1 MDNNGDS
8 ISDEELDKRYRE
20 IVDSF
25 IDQANELTGHNSP
38 ENVGMAMLFAAS
50 RFNAFVVSQH
60 AKDLGS
66 YQADLPRAREFF
78 SSRYAEMLQENLD
91 DYMKI
96 YQKYASFVK
105 N

>member
-20 IVDSF
+20 IV
-25 IDQANELTGHNSP
+25 ELAGHNSP